1 MVETKIIFYDFYGPP
16 KVEKLVLLKA
26 IAGSTE
32 YKFRQL
38 NAVTNTKRYANDS

>member
-1 MVETKIIFYDFYGPP
+1 MIFIPP
-16 KVEKLVLLKA
+16 GIGKTSIAKA